1 MLPFTWLPKVHT
13 RERTYECS
21 RWVKDFSQ
29 STLIGTVKYYYVF
42 MVFFLFIVLKY
53 TYIKF
58 AILSILVYSLVNKD
72 IHILCNEYPVL
83 SSACINETVP
93 IKWCRFLSSSSLW
106 QPPCYF
112 LSLNLTAPTTSCK
125 KNHTVFVVLWVAYFT
140 YHNLRYHLICD
151 MFQN

>member
-42 MVFFLFIVLKY
+42 MGFFLFIVLKY

-58 AILSILVYSLVNKD
+58 AILSILVYSLVLLISTFTFCAMNIQD
-72 IHILCNEYPVL
+72 
-83 SSACINETVP
+83 
-93 IKWCRFLSSSSLW
+93 FL
-106 QPPCYF
+106 
-112 LSLNLTAPTTSCK
+112 
-125 KNHTVFVVLWVAYFT
+125 
-140 YHNLRYHLICD
+140 HLA
-151 MFQN
+151 